1 MRFWLFGN
9 LVKMMNIFISKTNS
23 KYLLFF
29 LGDDIDGHK
38 RKHRQKTQTQFKLRY
53 QKSEIQWNVKSND
66 SRQRH
71 RHEMNEN
78 TMKTDTEWKLSPN
91 GKACI

>member
-1 MRFWLFGN
+1 MDIRGN
-9 LVKMMNIFISKTNS
+9 TDNKP
-23 KYLLFF
+23 
-29 LGDDIDGHK
+29 
-38 RKHRQKTQTQFKLRY
+38 QTQFKPRY
-53 QKSEIQWNVKSND
+53 QKSEIQWNVND